1 MKNRRNWIKLDAAL
15 LRMGKNAAPLFRQP
29 RGQAAPCPAY
39 IQINPRSRLV
49 EAIIDVTHSCD
60 AKLALHR
67 GILVRI
73 PVPPTVKGEAL
84 LRFCKSHSV
93 QSLMRRICDGW
104 EMTEI
109 RPGEIHGAPDEAA
122 ADALVELLDR
132 AKRDFKAVAV
142 VTDQLPLEFSER
154 NSAGD
159 LPPCQRG
166 YQEGT
171 DQGRDMR

>member
-1 MKNRRNWIKLDAAL
+1 MKNRRKWIKLDAAL
-15 LRMGKNAAPLFRQP
+15 LRMGKEVAPLFRQP
-29 RGQAAPCPAY
+29 QGQVAPCPAY

-49 EAIIDVTHSCD
+49 EAIIDVTDQCG

-67 GILVRI
+67 GVLVRI
-73 PVPPTVKGEAL
+73 PVPPTVTGEAL

-104 EMTEI
+104 DLTEF

-132 AKRDFKAVAV
+132 AKRDFKSVAT
-142 VTDQLPLEFSER
+142 VTHQLSLKFSER
-154 NSAGD
+154 NSACQ
-159 LPPCQRG
+159 PPACQRG
-166 YQEGT
+166 FQAGT
-171 DQGRDMR
+171 DQGPDTR